1 MSRSIPHR
9 LSDIL
14 EAVDLLVEH
23 AGSLDAAALAVNP
36 RQRDAAFFR
45 IAVIGEAVSHLPAEL
60 VALAPEVP
68 WQRVY
73 GMRNHLVH
81 AYWQIDLKTI
91 ADTIKQDLMPL
102 KIATMRLIQIAHR
115 AEQ

>member
-1 MSRSIPHR
+1 MSRLTSHR
-9 LSDIL
+9 LADIL
-14 EAVDLLVEH
+14 DAIGLLIDH
-23 AGSLDAAALAVNP
+23 AGGLDAEALAANP
-36 RQRDAAFFR
+36 RQRDAALFR
-45 IAVIGEAVSHLPAEL
+45 ISVIGEAVSHLPAEL

-81 AYWQIDLKTI
+81 GYWQIDLKAV
-91 ADTIKQDLMPL
+91 ADTIKHDLAPL
-102 KIATMRLIQIAHR
+102 QSATMRLVQIAQR